1 MVIFNFFGYNIVGFP
16 SSGARISSFFN
27 DELIMGSYLSR
38 LFPLLFALF
47 LIKEKQKFEIY
58 YIGFLFILVDVFI
71 YISGERTAFF
81 FLNLST
87 VFIII
92 LIKKYQK
99 FRFVTLFISIVLVS
113 ILTFSSD
120 KISERMIKS
129 PVESM
134 GLLKDS
140 QTKNIFTPN
149 HDSLIKTAY
158 NMFLDKPLI
167 GHGPKSFRLICKNE
181 KYQVGILPCSTHPH
195 NFYIQLLAETGIV
208 GFLFL
213 LIALSYV
220 IYTASRQL
228 KTIMFRQK
236 RFLSDYQV
244 CLLAGILIT
253 VWPFSPNGNFF
264 NNWLM
269 IVYSLPVGFY
279 LQSVFTKKK
288 D

>member
-1 MVIFNFFGYNIVGFP
+1 MKGLP
-16 SSGARISSFFN
+16 
-27 DELIMGSYLSR
+27 
-38 LFPLLFALF
+38 
-47 LIKEKQKFEIY
+47 
-58 YIGFLFILVDVFI
+58 
-71 YISGERTAFF
+71 FF

-195 NFYIQLLAETGIV
+195 NFYIQLLAETGII

-264 NNWLM
+264 
-269 IVYSLPVGFY
+269 
-279 LQSVFTKKK
+279 
-288 D
+288 